1 MAYERFLRPVLFKT
15 DPECVHQATLQ
26 MLAMAGAWTP
36 LSAIL
41 RRLYC
46 GEYASLQVNLW
57 GLTFPNPIGLAAG
70 YDKDGQGMHGLACL
84 GFGHLELGTVTPL
97 PQVGNPRPRIIRLP
111 EDRAVVNRMGFPNR
125 GGDALRTRL
134 NMGVP
139 KKLILGVNIGKGL
152 ETPLEGAAEDYLRL
166 MEDFYPLADY
176 LAVNV
181 SSPNTVGLRRLQARE
196 ALDDLLRQL
205 ADRRSKLRDQYQK
218 DVPLIIKLAPDLQ
231 NDELKDAVEVVL
243 KWGIDG
249 VIATNTTISREGLRS
264 WSSEEA
270 GGLSGAPLKARSTE
284 IIRLIHTFTDGNLP
298 IIGVGGVF
306 NLADVLEKIDA
317 GASLVQLYTGLVY
330 RGPGLVREILQG
342 LRRRNAQ
349 PL

>member
-1 MAYERFLRPVLFKT
+1 MAYERFLRPILFKT
-15 DPECVHQATLQ
+15 DPEWVHQATLQ

-36 LSAIL
+36 LRAIL
-41 RRLYC
+41 RRNYC
-46 GEYASLQVNLW
+46 VDDASLQVNIW

-70 YDKDGQGMHGLACL
+70 YDKNGRGMHGLACL
-84 GFGHLELGTVTPL
+84 GFGHLEVGTVTPL
-97 PQVGNPRPRIIRLP
+97 PQDGHPRPRIFRLP
-111 EDRAVVNRMGFPNR
+111 EDQAMINRMGFSNR

-134 NMGVP
+134 HMGVP
-139 KKLILGVNIGKGL
+139 AGVILGINIGKGL
-152 ETPLEGAAEDYLRL
+152 ETPLEAAAEDYLGL

-196 ALDDLLRQL
+196 ALDDLLRQCIDL
-205 ADRRSKLRDQYQK
+205 RSKLWDQYHK
-218 DVPLIIKLAPDLQ
+218 DVPLLIKIAPDLQ
-231 NDELKDAVEVVL
+231 IDELKDAVEVIL
-243 KWGIDG
+243 KWGFDG

-264 WSSEEA
+264 RSGEE

-284 IIRLIHTFTDGNLP
+284 IIRLIHKFTDGSLP

-306 NLADVLEKIDA
+306 NIADVLEKIEA

-330 RGPGLVREILQG
+330 RGPGLVREILEG
-342 LRRRNAQ
+342 LRRRTA
-349 PL
+349 

>member
-15 DPECVHQATLQ
+15 DPEWVHQATLR
-26 MLAMAGAWTP
+26 MLSMAGAWTP

-41 RRLYC
+41 KRLYC
-46 GEYASLQVNLW
+46 VDDASLQVDLW

-70 YDKDGQGMHGLACL
+70 YDKDGRGMHGLACL

-97 PQVGNPRPRIIRLP
+97 PQDGNPRPRIFRLQ
-111 EDRAVVNRMGFPNR
+111 EDKAVVNRMGFPNR

-134 NMGVP
+134 QLGVP
-139 KKLILGVNIGKGL
+139 KGVILGVNIGKGL
-152 ETPLEGAAEDYLRL
+152 ETPLESAAEDYLSL
-166 MEDFYPLADY
+166 MEDFYSLADY

-196 ALDDLLRQL
+196 ALDNLLRQL
-205 ADRRSKLRDQYQK
+205 AGLRSKLQDQYQK
-218 DVPLIIKLAPDLQ
+218 GVPILIKLAPDLQ

-264 WSSEEA
+264 RNSEEA

-284 IIRLIHTFTDGNLP
+284 IICLIHKFTDGNLP
-298 IIGVGGVF
+298 IVGVGGVF
-306 NLADVLEKIDA
+306 DLADVLEKIDA

-330 RGPGLVREILQG
+330 RGPGLVREILEG
-342 LRRRNAQ
+342 LRRRNA
-349 PL
+349 

>member
-15 DPECVHQATLQ
+15 DAEWVHQATLR

-41 RRLYC
+41 QRIYC
-46 GEYASLQVNLW
+46 VDDASLQVNLW

-70 YDKDGQGMHGLACL
+70 YDKDGRGMHGLACL

-97 PQVGNPRPRIIRLP
+97 PQSGNPRPRIFRLP
-111 EDRAVVNRMGFPNR
+111 EDKAVVNRMGFPNR
-125 GGDALRTRL
+125 GGYALRTRL
-134 NMGVP
+134 QLGGPKGV
-139 KKLILGVNIGKGL
+139 ILGVNIGKGL
-152 ETPLEGAAEDYLRL
+152 ETPLESAAEDYLGL

-196 ALDDLLRQL
+196 ALDNLLRLL
-205 ADRRSKLRDQYQK
+205 AGLRSKLQDQYQK
-218 DVPLIIKLAPDLQ
+218 GVPILIKLAPDLQ

-264 WSSEEA
+264 RNSEEA
-270 GGLSGAPLKARSTE
+270 GGLSGTPLKARSTE
-284 IIRLIHTFTDGNLP
+284 VIRLIHKFTDGNLP
-298 IIGVGGVF
+298 IVGVGGVF

-317 GASLVQLYTGLVY
+317 GANLVQLYTGLVY
-330 RGPGLVREILQG
+330 RGPGLVKEILEG
-342 LRRRNAQ
+342 LRRRNA
-349 PL
+349 

>member
-15 DPECVHQATLQ
+15 DPECVHQATLK

-36 LSAIL
+36 LRAIL
-41 RRLYC
+41 RRHY
-46 GEYASLQVNLW
+46 YVDDASLQVNLW

-97 PQVGNPRPRIIRLP
+97 PQAGNPRPRIFRLP
-111 EDRAVVNRMGFPNR
+111 EDRSVVNCMGFPNK

-134 NMGVP
+134 QLGVP
-139 KKLILGVNIGKGL
+139 KEVILGVNIGKGL
-152 ETPLEGAAEDYLRL
+152 ETPLEDAAEDYVRL

-196 ALDDLLRQL
+196 TLDDLLRQL
-205 ADRRSKLRDQYQK
+205 IDLRSKLWDQYHT
-218 DVPLIIKLAPDLQ
+218 DVPLLIKIAPDLQ
-231 NDELKDAVEVVL
+231 IDELKDAVEVIL

-249 VIATNTTISREGLRS
+249 IIATNTTISREGLRFR
-264 WSSEEA
+264 SEEAA
-270 GGLSGAPLKARSTE
+270 GGLSGGPLKARATE
-284 IIRLIHTFTDGNLP
+284 IIRLIHKFTDGSLP

-306 NLADVLEKIDA
+306 NIADVLEKIEA
-317 GASLVQLYTGLVY
+317 GARLVQLYTGLVY

-342 LRRRNAQ
+342 LRKRNV
-349 PL
+349 

>member
-1 MAYERFLRPVLFKT
+1 MAYERFLRPALFKT
-15 DPECVHQATLQ
+15 DPEWVHQATLR
-26 MLAMAGAWTP
+26 MLAMAGAWRP

-41 RRLYC
+41 QRFYC
-46 GEYASLQVNLW
+46 VNDASLKVNLW

-70 YDKDGQGMHGLACL
+70 YDKDGRGMHGLACL

-97 PQVGNPRPRIIRLP
+97 PQSGNPRPRIFRLP
-111 EDRAVVNRMGFPNR
+111 EDKALVNRMGFPNR

-134 NMGVP
+134 QMGVP
-139 KKLILGVNIGKGL
+139 KGVILGVNIGKGL
-152 ETPLEGAAEDYLRL
+152 ETPLEDAAEDYLRL
-166 MEDFYPLADY
+166 MGDFYPLADY

-205 ADRRSKLRDQYQK
+205 IDLRSHLWDQYHK
-218 DVPLIIKLAPDLQ
+218 DVPLLIKIAPDLQ
-231 NDELKDAVEVVL
+231 NDELKDAVEVIL

-264 WSSEEA
+264 RSGEEA
-270 GGLSGAPLKARSTE
+270 GGLSGAPLKERSTE
-284 IIRLIHTFTDGNLP
+284 IIRLIHKFTDGSLP
-298 IIGVGGVF
+298 IVGVGGVF
-306 NLADVLEKIDA
+306 DLADVLEKIDA

-330 RGPGLVREILQG
+330 RGPGLVREILDG
-342 LRRRNAQ
+342 LRKRNDESI
-349 PL
+349 

>member
-1 MAYERFLRPVLFKT
+1 MAYERFLRPALFKT
-15 DPECVHQATLQ
+15 DPERIHQTTLR
-26 MLAMAGAWTP
+26 LLEMAGAWTS

-41 RRLYC
+41 QRIYC
-46 GEYASLQVNLW
+46 VDDASLQVNLW
-57 GLTFPNPIGLAAG
+57 GLTFSNPIGLAAG
-70 YDKDGQGMHGLACL
+70 YDKDGQGMRGLACL

-97 PQVGNPRPRIIRLP
+97 PQDGNPRPRIFRLP

-134 NMGVP
+134 QLGVP
-139 KKLILGVNIGKGL
+139 KGVILGVNIGKGL
-152 ETPLEGAAEDYLRL
+152 ETLLADAAEDYLRL
-166 MEDFYPLADY
+166 MGDFYPLADY

-196 ALDDLLRQL
+196 TLDDLLRQL
-205 ADRRSKLRDQYQK
+205 TDLRSKLWHQYHK
-218 DVPLIIKLAPDLQ
+218 DVPILIKIAPDLQ

-249 VIATNTTISREGLRS
+249 VIATNTTTSRGGLRS
-264 WSSEEA
+264 RSSEEA

-284 IIRLIHTFTDGNLP
+284 IIRLIHKFTDGSLP

-306 NLADVLEKIDA
+306 NIADVLEKIEA

-330 RGPGLVREILQG
+330 RGPGLVREILEG
-342 LRRRNAQ
+342 LRSKNTK

>member
-1 MAYERFLRPVLFKT
+1 MAYERFLRPALFKT
-15 DPECVHQATLQ
+15 DPERIHQTTLR
-26 MLAMAGAWTP
+26 LLEMAGAWTS

-41 RRLYC
+41 QRIYC
-46 GEYASLQVNLW
+46 VDDASLQVNLW
-57 GLTFPNPIGLAAG
+57 GLTFSNPIGLAAG
-70 YDKDGQGMHGLACL
+70 YDKDGQGMRGLACL

-97 PQVGNPRPRIIRLP
+97 PQDGNPRPRIFRLP

-134 NMGVP
+134 QLGVP
-139 KKLILGVNIGKGL
+139 KGVILGVNIGKGL
-152 ETPLEGAAEDYLRL
+152 ETLLADAAEDYLRL
-166 MEDFYPLADY
+166 MGDFYPLADY

-196 ALDDLLRQL
+196 TLDDLLRQL
-205 ADRRSKLRDQYQK
+205 TDLRSKLWHQYHK
-218 DVPLIIKLAPDLQ
+218 DVPILIKIAPDLQ

-249 VIATNTTISREGLRS
+249 VIATNTTTSREGLRS
-264 WSSEEA
+264 RSSEEV

-284 IIRLIHTFTDGNLP
+284 IIRLIHKFTDGSLP

-306 NLADVLEKIDA
+306 NIADVLEKIEA

-330 RGPGLVREILQG
+330 RGPGLVREILEG
-342 LRRRNAQ
+342 LRSKNAK

>member
-1 MAYERFLRPVLFKT
+1 MGYERFLRPVLFRT
-15 DPECVHQATLQ
+15 DPEWVHQATLRI
-26 MLAMAGAWTP
+26 LAMAGTFTP

-46 GEYASLQVNLW
+46 VDDASLQVNLW

-70 YDKDGQGMHGLACL
+70 YDKDGRGMHGLACL
-84 GFGHLELGTVTPL
+84 GFGHLELGTVTPFA
-97 PQVGNPRPRIIRLP
+97 QDGNPRPRIFRLP
-111 EDRAVVNRMGFPNR
+111 EDSAVVNRMGFPNR
-125 GGDALRTRL
+125 GGDALCTRL
-134 NMGVP
+134 HRGVP
-139 KKLILGVNIGKGL
+139 KGVILGVNIGKGL
-152 ETPLEGAAEDYLRL
+152 ETPLEGAAEDYLGL
-166 MEDFYPLADY
+166 MEEFYPLADY

-181 SSPNTVGLRRLQARE
+181 SSPNTVGLRRLQARD

-205 ADRRSKLRDQYQK
+205 TGLRSKLQDQYQK
-218 DVPLIIKLAPDLQ
+218 GVPLLIKLAPDLQ

-264 WSSEEA
+264 RNSGEA

-284 IIRLIHTFTDGNLP
+284 IIRLIHKFTDGNLP
-298 IIGVGGVF
+298 IVGVGGVF
-306 NLADVLEKIDA
+306 DLADVLEKIEA

-330 RGPGLVREILQG
+330 RGPGLVREILEG
-342 LRRRNAQ
+342 LRRRNA
-349 PL
+349 